1 MSSIHAPNTLQSI
14 SFDDSFAYEKICF
27 VIGHLLARTLLFMT
41 PVRDGYYQ
49 REIRGNGYIIF
60 RNSSSKLHCP
70 PTKELNGG
78 HQPLKYQGHR
88 IVSHD
93 RSLRYD
99 VAGVKYRYLERLG
112 EKVFSL
118 MRQIQITTTDII
130 IVSNFYCAAFSAPNR
145 KPICLLTPNLIMQYS
160 KFQRSAWTTGFERA
174 SPP

>member
-1 MSSIHAPNTLQSI
+1 M
-14 SFDDSFAYEKICF
+14 
-27 VIGHLLARTLLFMT
+27 VIN
-41 PVRDGYYQ
+41 Q

-99 VAGVKYRYLERLG
+99 VAGVNYRYLERLG

-118 MRQIQITTTDII
+118 MRQIQITTTELSQTSIAQHSLHQI
-130 IVSNFYCAAFSAPNR
+130 G
-145 KPICLLTPNLIMQYS
+145 NLS
-160 KFQRSAWTTGFERA
+160 VC
-174 SPP
+174 

>member
-1 MSSIHAPNTLQSI
+1 M
-14 SFDDSFAYEKICF
+14 
-27 VIGHLLARTLLFMT
+27 VIN
-41 PVRDGYYQ
+41 Q

-174 SPP
+174 SPPWLKQPSPATIRMESELGMDVGHKTK